1 MTKIFMLLRVASE
14 IVFDKNDL
22 TLSMVSLLSVLKG
35 RTYVCMIRNLDL
47 PLIYRSIYRSIYNTR
62 PGRLPV
68 FEHISQNCCEEA
80 DPLLSEDN
88 YRERWKRR
96 VCNLRK
102 CHK

>member
-22 TLSMVSLLSVLKG
+22 TFSMVSLLSVLKG
-35 RTYVCMIRNLDL
+35 GTYVYMIRNLDL
-47 PLIYRSIYRSIYNTR
+47 PLMYKSIYNTR

-80 DPLLSEDN
+80 DPPE
-88 YRERWKRR
+88 
-96 VCNLRK
+96 
-102 CHK
+102 